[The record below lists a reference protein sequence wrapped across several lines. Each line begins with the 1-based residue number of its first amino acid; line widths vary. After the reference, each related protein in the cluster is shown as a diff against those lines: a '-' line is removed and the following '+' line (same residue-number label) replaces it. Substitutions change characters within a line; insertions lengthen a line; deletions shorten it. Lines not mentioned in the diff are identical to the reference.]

1 MHLAFVGYTSG
12 GIMRIDILRQK
23 APEFLLM
30 NALSKH
36 YSDDELF
43 NKLKLGNGSEIEVK
57 LTVNGFEVTFDS
69 IVQNIYDHC
78 EQVHDDE
85 VVEKAVRLLNLAG
98 LDDMQDTIRNARERV
113 EMSLEEL
120 IQKLGK

>member
-1 MHLAFVGYTSG
+1 VKLNIIKGEAP
-12 GIMRIDILRQK
+12 DIL
-23 APEFLLM
+23 LI

-43 NKLKLGNGSEIEVK
+43 NALKLGNGSQTEVK
-57 LTVNGFEVTFDS
+57 LTVNGFEVPFDS
-69 IVQNIYDHC
+69 IVQNIWDHC
-78 EQVHDDE
+78 AQVHDDE
-85 VVEKAVRLLNLAG
+85 VVKKAVKLLSLAG

>member
-1 MHLAFVGYTSG
+1 M
-12 GIMRIDILRQK
+12 MKIDILRQQ
-23 APEFLLM
+23 APEVLLM
-30 NALSKH
+30 NALDKH

-43 NKLKLGNGSEIEVK
+43 NKLKLGNGSETEVK
-57 LTVNGFEVTFDS
+57 LTVNGFEVPFDS

-85 VVEKAVRLLNLAG
+85 VVKKAVMLLNLAG

-120 IQKLGK
+120 IQKIGK